1 MLLSLLIATLKSR
14 QALRS
19 RLEVKLIPM
28 IGAVDSLFQYC
39 HPEHPD
45 GLRTYRGQAIELIE
59 FEDDGDLD
67 IGSKRNALVNAATGD
82 YLAFI
87 DDDDVVS
94 VDYVTSIVAALQ
106 SKPTCVGFRVRRTSN
121 GKPIGES
128 INSLSMLHN
137 GKMALPEGRTLYLRT
152 PNHLNPIRRE
162 LIQKLGPEPFP
173 KMNHGEDQI
182 FAAKILPILRGGT
195 EVFIDQYLY
204 HYEYRMPD
212 RRAGERTNDLVISEA
227 HQ

>member
-1 MLLSLLIATLKSR
+1 MLLSLLIPTLASR
-14 QALRS
+14 HDLLR
-19 RLEVKLIPM
+19 RLEDALIPR
-28 IGAVDSLFQYC
+28 IGAVDWMLQYC
-39 HPEHPD
+39 GLLGPHR
-45 GLRTYRGQAIELIE
+45 LRTYRGYHIELVE
-59 FEDDGDLD
+59 FEDDGELD
-67 IGSKRNALVNAATGD
+67 IGSKRNVLSAAAIGD
-82 YLAFI
+82 YQAFI
-87 DDDDVVS
+87 DDDDLVA
-94 VDYVTSIVAALQ
+94 DQYPASILEALQ
-106 SKPTCVGFRVRRTSN
+106 TQPACVGFRVKRTSN

-128 INSLSMLHN
+128 INSLAMLHN

-182 FAAKILPILRGGT
+182 FAAHILPILRGGR

-212 RRAGERTNDLVISEA
+212 RRAGERTNDLVISEKT
-227 HQ
+227 